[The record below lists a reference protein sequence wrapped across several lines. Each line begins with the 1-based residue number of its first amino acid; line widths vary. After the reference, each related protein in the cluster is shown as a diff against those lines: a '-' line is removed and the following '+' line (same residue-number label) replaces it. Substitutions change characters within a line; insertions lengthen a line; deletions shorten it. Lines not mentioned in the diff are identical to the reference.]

1 MSEQTPSWAER
12 LISSNEALSKS
23 NQALADAI
31 TFQAKSINA
40 LSGAIAQ
47 MVAAEI
53 GDEPQPLTYMD
64 GTPR

>member
-12 LISSNEALSKS
+12 LISSNEAVSKS
-23 NQALADAI
+23 SQALADAI
-31 TFQAKSINA
+31 TLQAKSLNA

-47 MVAAEI
+47 MVAAEL
-53 GDEPQPLTYMD
+53 DDDPPPQTYMD

>member
-31 TFQAKSINA
+31 TLQAKSLNA

-47 MVAAEI
+47 MVAAEL
-53 GDEPQPLTYMD
+53 DDDPQPLTYMD

>member
-1 MSEQTPSWAER
+1 MSEQTPYWAER

-31 TFQAKSINA
+31 TLQAKSING

-47 MVAAEI
+47 MVAAEF
-53 GDEPQPLTYMD
+53 DDDPVPLTYMD
-64 GTPR
+64 GSPR